1 MLFSLNTYLLNDK
14 LVDMNKLIILSGVP
28 GSGKSYFSNTIKKIK
43 NSHVYIVSSDQLRKE
58 ITGSQ
63 SNLYAEDLMW
73 KMFYSLAKTYSLDK
87 DGIVILDATHVSS
100 YLRVDKNLEL
110 KPLFDQTILVMWNTD
125 RQLVS
130 NQNLQREYPIPPEA
144 LDKFFSIFE
153 LPTDKDRE
161 FFDKIL
167 MVTNND
173 IAPIIEELDLGLSK
187 DMPQ

>member
-1 MLFSLNTYLLNDK
+1 
-14 LVDMNKLIILSGVP
+14 MNKLIILSGVP

-63 SNLYAEDLMW
+63 SNLSAEELMW
-73 KMFYSLAKTYSLDK
+73 KIFYSLAETYSLDK
-87 DGIVILDATHVSS
+87 DGVVILDATHVSTE
-100 YLRVDKNLEL
+100 LRVEKNRRFRDLYDEI
-110 KPLFDQTILVMWNTD
+110 ILVMWNVD
-125 RQLVS
+125 KQVVS

-144 LDKFFSIFE
+144 LEKFFRIFE

-173 IAPIIEELDLGLSK
+173 IAPVIEELNLGLS
-187 DMPQ
+187 MGLPE

>member
-1 MLFSLNTYLLNDK
+1 
-14 LVDMNKLIILSGVP
+14 MNKLIILSGVP
-28 GSGKSYFSNTIKKIK
+28 GSGKSYFSKTIKKIK

-63 SNLYAEDLMW
+63 ANLSAEELMW
-73 KMFYSLAKTYSLDK
+73 KVFYSLAKTYSLYK
-87 DGIVILDATHVSS
+87 DGVVILDTTHVSTK
-100 YLRVDKNLEL
+100 LRVDRN
-110 KPLFDQTILVMWNTD
+110 KPLKKLFDEVILVMWNID
-125 RQLVS
+125 RQVVS

-153 LPTDKDRE
+153 LPNEKDYQ

-173 IAPIIEELDLGLSK
+173 IAPVIEQLDLGL
-187 DMPQ
+187 DINMPE